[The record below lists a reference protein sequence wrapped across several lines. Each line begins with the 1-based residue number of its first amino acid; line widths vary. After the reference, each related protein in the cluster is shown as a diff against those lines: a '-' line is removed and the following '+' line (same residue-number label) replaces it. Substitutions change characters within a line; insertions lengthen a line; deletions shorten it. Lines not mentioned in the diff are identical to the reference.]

1 MEKDNLTQTL
11 EKKEDFTVFSNAFKD
26 YYKSDRGNLDDKHF
40 DLNVCLE
47 ELIINI
53 FDYGFKG
60 INRVPHVTVLIEKNS
75 EGYVATVTDNA
86 TPFNPLT
93 QTYDPVLAANLES
106 CKIGGIGIHLI
117 KNLSDEFNYY
127 PMENG
132 NKIILHKSY

>member
-1 MEKDNLTQTL
+1 MKKNSLTHSLT
-11 EKKEDFTVFSNAFKD
+11 KKEDFKTFCEVFKD
-26 YYKSDRGNLDDKHF
+26 YYKSCSGDLDDKYF

-47 ELIINI
+47 ELVINI
-53 FDYGFKG
+53 FDYGFKR
-60 INRVPHVTVLIEKNS
+60 IKRTPDVAILIEKDCNN
-75 EGYVATVTDNA
+75 YVVTITDNA

-117 KNLSDEFNYY
+117 KNLSDKFNYY

-132 NKIILHKSY
+132 NKIILHKNY